1 MKGWS
6 VWNLPLTWVGDTGI
20 EPLSSSLK
28 PAPPPTIPVL
38 ERIGAAL
45 DAHLI
50 AELAP
55 HAA

>member
-20 EPLSSSLK
+20 EPLSCLK
-28 PAPPPTIPVL
+28 PAPPPTIPLL